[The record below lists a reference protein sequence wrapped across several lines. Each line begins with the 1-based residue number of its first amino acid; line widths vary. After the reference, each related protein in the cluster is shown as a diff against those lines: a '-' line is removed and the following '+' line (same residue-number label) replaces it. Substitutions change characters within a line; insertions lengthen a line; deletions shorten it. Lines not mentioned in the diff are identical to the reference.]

1 MVTSGAVA
9 FGKQKLAQELLM
21 SMSMRETL
29 SSVDRTSELKS
40 IAQHELK
47 RPNAA
52 VGQSGL
58 MALYEAMFRN
68 YGILVGQVRKYP
80 HRSNIRVIEFHEKIA
95 SEISD
100 NLLSVFDGKI
110 VRGIS

>member
-1 MVTSGAVA
+1 
-9 FGKQKLAQELLM
+9 M

-40 IAQHELK
+40 IAHNELK

-68 YGILVGQVRKYP
+68 YGILVGQVRKS
-80 HRSNIRVIEFHEKIA
+80 RDK
-95 SEISD
+95 
-100 NLLSVFDGKI
+100 K
-110 VRGIS
+110 

>member
-1 MVTSGAVA
+1 
-9 FGKQKLAQELLM
+9 M

-40 IAQHELK
+40 IAHNELK

-58 MALYEAMFRN
+58 MALYEAMFRC
-68 YGILVGQVRKYP
+68 G
-80 HRSNIRVIEFHEKIA
+80 
-95 SEISD
+95 EI
-100 NLLSVFDGKI
+100 VF
-110 VRGIS
+110 R